1 MRCKI
6 NRGGEG
12 KPLVDTKTCDSIN
25 FFYIL
30 SPSFSYIIFANS
42 VFLIGIW
49 WYRIKLEYSKRR
61 VILNGSRIDKNGF
74 GKKNIDVIKLQIIA
88 GKSVSLSVSKTAR
101 LISRN

>member
-42 VFLIGIW
+42 NLCVF
-49 WYRIKLEYSKRR
+49 R
-61 VILNGSRIDKNGF
+61 DKDLM
-74 GKKNIDVIKLQIIA
+74 I
-88 GKSVSLSVSKTAR
+88 
-101 LISRN
+101 